1 MILDT
6 AERTIM
12 REMQARG
19 EASFTRDALE
29 GIVQLGSTDVFNATV
44 DSLIAK
50 ALVAEHRFSPQVP
63 TQVSLTIAG
72 RALKI
77 EGDELPA
84 PPPPHATLTET
95 DRQIAAA
102 PTTLFGGPTLA
113 EVFQS
118 GNPTNH

>member
-6 AERTIM
+6 NERAVM

-19 EASFTRDALE
+19 EASFTRDTLE

-63 TQVSLTIAG
+63 TQVTLTIAG

-77 EGDELPA
+77 EGDELPV
-84 PPPPHATLTET
+84 PPPPPFDSTAT
-95 DRQIAAA
+95 DKQIVNA
-102 PTTLFGGPTLA
+102 PTTLFGGPSLA
-113 EVFQS
+113 EVF
-118 GNPTNH
+118 NVYPTDH